1 MKKIILLLFLALFFT
16 NSCRNEATL
25 NDDKETVVPEFKYN
39 YGNEISRNFFGQ
51 VLDRS
56 GNPVSGA
63 TISIGTSTVQT
74 TSKGFF
80 MLKNVSVKENFA
92 HIKASKAGFANA
104 ARVVLP
110 TTGDNR
116 INIMMVPAT
125 VTSTINS
132 GATSTVSLPDGS
144 SVKFDGSFKNENG
157 SVYSGAV
164 KVALF
169 NLKTSDTYFNETM
182 PGNLLAA
189 DSQGNAKLLE
199 SYGMMHVQL
208 TGDAG
213 QNLQIADGHTAE
225 ITSPIDVAQLS
236 TSPSSIPL
244 WSFDE
249 TLGVWR
255 EEGSANKVGNKYVG
269 TVKHFSWWNCDI
281 PQNMASLK
289 LTVTN
294 STNQVLAGLRVGL
307 KTASMNYEMT
317 AVTNANG
324 VASGSIIAN
333 QNLQMKIYDDCNNVL
348 YSGNIGPFAAGSVNN
363 LTQSIN
369 ATIQTHTITGTLL
382 DCAGNNVT
390 NGLAQLIAPNG
401 NYYFNNVILP
411 VANGQFSFN
420 AIVCST
426 NQQFQFIGYDYNSA
440 QSSGNIA
447 FIASTPNVN
456 LGFITTCT
464 AAPEFVNYSIDGQ
477 APKNFT
483 GLFNASIS
491 GNGPSNGNR
500 IFHGNDPTTSQFS
513 LTIPAAIY
521 VSTGFSVTGFY
532 GLQFKN
538 NLGNI
543 VAVGDYNTQ
552 DNNVK
557 LQFNYI
563 GPVGGYID
571 FTLNGTY
578 IESGVSHTISGT
590 GHVLRDN

>member
-1 MKKIILLLFLALFFT
+1 MKKIILLLFLAVFFT
-16 NSCRNEATL
+16 NGCRSETIEET
-25 NDDKETVVPEFKYN
+25 NDTNIPFPEFQYN
-39 YGNEISRNFFGQ
+39 YGNEVSRSFFGQ

-74 TSKGFF
+74 TTQGFF
-80 MLKNVSVKENFA
+80 MLKDVSVKENFA
-92 HIKASKAGFANA
+92 HVKATKAGFVNA
-104 ARVVLP
+104 SRVLLP
-110 TTGDNR
+110 TSGDNR
-116 INIMMVPAT
+116 INIMMIPAT
-125 VTSTINS
+125 TTTTINS
-132 GATSTVSLPDGS
+132 GSASTVSLPDGS

-157 SVYSGAV
+157 SAYSGNV
-164 KVALF
+164 NVALF
-169 NLKTSDTYFNETM
+169 NLKTSDTYFQETM
-182 PGNLLAA
+182 PGSLLAA
-189 DSQGNAKLLE
+189 NSSGESRLLE

-208 TGDAG
+208 TGDSG

-225 ITSPIDVAQLS
+225 ITSPIDAAQLS
-236 TSPSSIPL
+236 TSPATIPL
-244 WSFDE
+244 WSFNE
-249 TLGVWR
+249 AEGIWR
-255 EEGSANKVGNKYVG
+255 EEGSATKIGNKYVG
-269 TVKHFSWWNCDI
+269 NVSHFSWWNCDV
-281 PQNMASLK
+281 PQNIASLN

-294 STNQVLAGLRVGL
+294 SLNQALAGLRVGL

-317 AVTNANG
+317 AVTNGNG
-324 VASGSIIAN
+324 VASGSVIAN

-348 YSGNIGPFAAGSVNN
+348 FSGNIGPFAAGSVNN

-369 ATIQTHTITGTLL
+369 SSIQSYTITGTLL

-390 NGLAQLIAPNG
+390 NGLAQLIVPNG
-401 NYYFNNVILP
+401 NYYFSNVLLP

-426 NQQFQFIGYDYNSA
+426 NQQFQFIGYDYNNA
-440 QSSGNIA
+440 QSSGNIS

-477 APKNFT
+477 APQNFT
-483 GLFNASIS
+483 GLFNASITGS
-491 GNGPSNGNR
+491 YPNNGNR
-500 IFHGNDPTTSQFS
+500 IFHGNDSTTSQFS

-521 VSTGFSVTGFY
+521 VTTGFTVTGFY

-543 VAVGDYNTQ
+543 LTVGDYNAQ
-552 DNNVK
+552 DNNIK

-578 IESGVSHTISGT
+578 IDAGVTHTFSGT
-590 GHVLRDN
+590 GHVIRD